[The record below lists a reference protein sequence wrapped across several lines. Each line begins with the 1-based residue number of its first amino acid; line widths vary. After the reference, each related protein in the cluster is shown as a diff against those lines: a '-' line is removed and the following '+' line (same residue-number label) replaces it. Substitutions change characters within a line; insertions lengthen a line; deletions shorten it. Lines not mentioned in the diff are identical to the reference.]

1 MKFASALAL
10 ITAALI
16 TTAPARASDSVG
28 QALAGNP
35 ELSTLNAAVQ
45 ASGLA
50 ETLASAPAITVLA
63 PTNAAF
69 AALPAGTVD
78 NLLKPENQGQL
89 QDLLKR
95 HVLGTGY
102 DVNGLKTRRAVTTL
116 AGNEIRPGLVRG
128 KLRLDGDVKVATKAI
143 RIANGYVLVID
154 KVLTP

>member
-1 MKFASALAL
+1 MKLASALAL
-10 ITAALI
+10 VTAALI
-16 TTAPARASDSVG
+16 TTAPARAADNVG

-63 PTNAAF
+63 PTNEAF
-69 AALPAGTVD
+69 AALPAGTVES
-78 NLLKPENQGQL
+78 LLKAENQSQL

-95 HVLGTGY
+95 HVLGAAY
-102 DVNGLKTRRAVTTL
+102 DVNGLKTRRVVTTL

-128 KLRLDGDVKVATKAI
+128 KLRLDGEARVATRAV
-143 RIANGYVLVID
+143 RIANGYVIVID

>member
-1 MKFASALAL
+1 MKFASAIAL

-16 TTAPARASDSVG
+16 TTVPAHARDSVA

-35 ELSTLNAAVQ
+35 ELSTLNTAVQ

-63 PTNAAF
+63 PSNAAF
-69 AALPAGTVD
+69 AALPAGTLD
-78 NLLKPENQGQL
+78 NLLKPENLTQL

-95 HVLGTGY
+95 HVLGAAY
-102 DVNGLKTRRAVTTL
+102 DVNGLKTKRVVTTL

-128 KLRLDGDVKVATKAI
+128 KLRLDGEARVATRAV

>member
-16 TTAPARASDSVG
+16 TTAPARAANTVAD
-28 QALAGNP
+28 ALAGNP
-35 ELSTLNAAVQ
+35 ELSTLNAAVK

-50 ETLASAPAITVLA
+50 ETLASAPAITILA

-78 NLLKPENQGQL
+78 NLLKPENQAQL

-95 HVLGTGY
+95 HVLGAAY
-102 DVNGLKTRRAVTTL
+102 DVNSLKTRRVVGTL

-128 KLRLDGDVKVATKAI
+128 KLRLDEEVKVAGKAI

>member
-16 TTAPARASDSVG
+16 TTAPARAADTVG

-35 ELSTLNAAVQ
+35 ELSTLNAAIQ

-50 ETLASAPAITVLA
+50 ETLASAPEITVFA
-63 PTNAAF
+63 PTNEAF
-69 AALPAGTVD
+69 AALPTGTVD
-78 NLLKPENQGQL
+78 NLLKPENKAQL

-95 HVLGTGY
+95 HVLGTAY
-102 DVNGLKTRRAVTTL
+102 DLKAIKTKRAVTTL
-116 AGNEIRPGLVRG
+116 AGNEVRPGLVRG
-128 KLRLDGDVKVATKAI
+128 KLRLDGEVKVATKAI
-143 RIANGYVLVID
+143 RIDNGYVLVID

>member
-16 TTAPARASDSVG
+16 TSTPVRAADTVG
-28 QALAGNP
+28 QAIAGNP
-35 ELSTLNAAVQ
+35 ELSTLSAAVQ

-69 AALPAGTVD
+69 AALPAGTVE
-78 NLLKPENQGQL
+78 NLLKPENQPQL

-95 HVLGTGY
+95 HVLGAAY
-102 DVNGLKTRRAVTTL
+102 DVNALKTRRAVTTL

-128 KLRLDGDVKVATKAI
+128 KLRLGGEVKVATKAV
-143 RIANGYVLVID
+143 RIANGYLIVID

>member
-1 MKFASALAL
+1 MKLASALAL

-16 TTAPARASDSVG
+16 TTAPARAASSLG
-28 QALAGNP
+28 EALASNP

-69 AALPAGTVD
+69 AALPAGMVD
-78 NLLKPENQGQL
+78 SLLKPENQGQL

-95 HVLGTGY
+95 HVLGSVN
-102 DVNGLKTRRAVTTL
+102 DVNGLKTKRTVKTL

-128 KLRLDGDVKVATKAI
+128 KLRLDGEAKVATKAI
-143 RIANGYVLVID
+143 RIANGYVLLID

>member
-1 MKFASALAL
+1 MKFPSALAL
-10 ITAALI
+10 LTAALI
-16 TTAPARASDSVG
+16 TTAPAHASDTVA
-28 QALAGNP
+28 QALAGKP

-50 ETLASAPAITVLA
+50 ETLASASSITVLA

-78 NLLKPENQGQL
+78 NLLKPENRMQL

-102 DVNGLKTRRAVTTL
+102 DVNALKTKRAVTTL

-128 KLRLDGDVKVATKAI
+128 KLRLDSEVKVAAKAI
-143 RIANGYVLVID
+143 RIGNGYVLVID
-154 KVLTP
+154 KVLAP